1 METPPPIPIH
11 INALRTGNINS
22 SCTTHATLVQDKRCL
37 AQIEYELRGLQGIRQ
52 LHWANGPMAYQ
63 NDTFL
68 ARITQMKL
76 DPTHNCCLALLTFA
90 IKDLKELH
98 EKQDK
103 TGIQNHTLHIDAMV
117 SPGSPESKAF
127 EFFGFKKVS
136 DWFANGFEQ
145 NIYLLDPL
153 SVGQER
159 TSLCQNYLTSVSSV
173 TIEVKSDQEQSSSTE
188 EENLYKKQLAEI
200 DARNEAAI
208 KNTSSNIQ
216 QLLDEQ
222 GKRTR
227 GTRLKKSHP
236 SHLPTSKPG
245 FDPLKLGIPIPA
257 AAAAPVHAAFPRL
270 IPRVSE
276 PATPT
281 ICQEEL
287 RKNALGKLRAR
298 KGGKAKLPRR
308 ELEAMIKKPG
318 YSPITGISKK
328 KDR

>member
-1 METPPPIPIH
+1 MSSFLSMETPPPTPIH

-37 AQIEYELRGLQGIRQ
+37 AQIEYELRGREGIRQ

-117 SPGSPESKAF
+117 SPGSPESTAF

-136 DWFANGFEQ
+136 DWYANGFEQ
-145 NIYLLDPL
+145 HIYLLDPL

-159 TSLCQNYLTSVSSV
+159 TSLCQNYLTSVSSI
-173 TIEVKSDQEQSSSTE
+173 TIENKLDHP
-188 EENLYKKQLAEI
+188 KEI
-200 DARNEAAI
+200 
-208 KNTSSNIQ
+208 S
-216 QLLDEQ
+216 
-222 GKRTR
+222 
-227 GTRLKKSHP
+227 
-236 SHLPTSKPG
+236 SKPSN
-245 FDPLKLGIPIPA
+245 PPAPA
-257 AAAAPVHAAFPRL
+257 AAATVKAAFPRL

-276 PATPT
+276 PAKPP

-298 KGGKAKLPRR
+298 KGGKAKLPRPQ
-308 ELEAMIKKPG
+308 LEAMIKKPG
-318 YSPITGISKK
+318 YSPIAGISKK